1 MTDLGGTGS
10 TAGERVEPGGAGPE
24 EDPPAFG
31 ARIVDLLVG
40 GIILLFGAV
49 VMFDSHRLGNGW
61 ADDGPQSGY
70 FPFYIGLFVVLSSA
84 ATLVEAWLKHGPDE
98 AFVGRGQLKLVF
110 AVLVPSFFYI
120 AVIQF
125 AGMYAASA
133 VFIGFFMRWLGKY
146 SWTKVVVVSI
156 AVTVAFY
163 LMFEEWFL
171 VPLPKGP
178 LENLLGL
185 G

>member
-1 MTDLGGTGS
+1 MTENTQADSGS
-10 TAGERVEPGGAGPE
+10 TPNAAQD
-24 EDPPAFG
+24 EDPAAFG
-31 ARIVDLLVG
+31 TRLVDLVVAGL
-40 GIILLFGAV
+40 ILLFGAV
-49 VMFDSHRLGNGW
+49 VMYDSHRLGNGW

-70 FPFYIGLFVVLSSA
+70 FPFYIGLFVVLSA
-84 ATLVEAWLKHGPDE
+84 AVTFVGALIKRGDDD
-98 AFVGRGQLKLVF
+98 AFVNRGQLKLVF

-120 AVIQF
+120 GAIQLT
-125 AGMYAASA
+125 GIYVASV

-146 SWTKVVVVSI
+146 GWIKVVVVSV
-156 AVTVAFY
+156 ATTVSFY

-178 LENLLGL
+178 LENWLGL